1 MLRGINKQIIEIKC
15 TNDEYFEK
23 ILLFVKAE
31 KSDSPSTVLQNQAA
45 NYCSAFTSVYGK
57 RNSGKTVRK
66 ALILTALCALGL
78 AIGFAAA
85 WLAV

>member
-31 KSDSPSTVLQNQAA
+31 KSDSPRTVLQSQAA

-57 RNSGKTVRK
+57 RNSSKTVRTV
-66 ALILTALCALGL
+66 LILAALCALGL
-78 AIGFAAA
+78 AIGFAVAS
-85 WLAV
+85 LAV